1 VTALAYRGLSLRVH
15 LRSLVVSAAI
25 GAATLVAAVVSV
37 GTGDFPIS
45 PGEVVATLLGGGD
58 PASEFIVETLRL
70 PRVLTA
76 VLVGGA
82 FGIAGAIFQSVS
94 RNPLGSPDMIGFT
107 TGAVTGAVLVILVFD
122 GTTSQVA
129 GGAIAG
135 ALLTAVLIYLL
146 ALRGG
151 VQGYRLVLV
160 GVGIALA
167 LQSINFYLVA
177 RATREDAYE
186 AAHWMIGSV
195 NGRGWEHVWPVFAAL
210 AVLVPAALVLAR
222 PMALLEMG
230 DDAARA
236 LGINAERTRLG
247 LVLAAVG
254 LTAVAVA
261 STGPIA
267 FVALA
272 APQIARRLTRS
283 PSPGLIP
290 AALTGSLLLVVSDL
304 AAQRLLSVDLPVG
317 IMTGALG
324 GVYLCWVLRS
334 GWRRT

>member
-1 VTALAYRGLSLRVH
+1 VTALAFRGLSLRVH
-15 LRSLVVSAAI
+15 ARSLLVSAAI
-25 GAATLVAAVVSV
+25 AAALLLFAIVSI
-37 GTGDFPIS
+37 GTGDFPLS
-45 PGEVVATLLGGGD
+45 AGDVVATLVGQGD
-58 PASEFIVETLRL
+58 PASEFIVQTLRL

-76 VLVGGA
+76 VLVGSA

-107 TGAVTGAVLVILVFD
+107 VGAVTGAVLVILVFD
-122 GTTSQVA
+122 GSTSQIA
-129 GGAIAG
+129 GGAVAG
-135 ALLTAVLIYLL
+135 ALVTAVLIYLL

-160 GVGIALA
+160 GIGIAA
-167 LQSINFYLVA
+167 VLQAINFYLVA

-210 AVLVPAALVLAR
+210 AVLVPAALLLAR
-222 PMALLEMG
+222 PLAMLEMG
-230 DDAARA
+230 DDAARS
-236 LGINAERTRLG
+236 LGVNAERSRLA
-247 LVLAAVG
+247 LVFAAVG
-254 LTAVAVA
+254 LTAVATA

-283 PSPGLIP
+283 ATPGLIP
-290 AALTGSLLLVVSDL
+290 AALMGSLLLVVSDL
-304 AAQRLLSVDLPVG
+304 AAQRLLSIDLPVG

-324 GVYLCWVLRS
+324 GVYLCWLLGT

>member
-1 VTALAYRGLSLRVH
+1 VTALAFRGLSLRVH
-15 LRSLVVSAAI
+15 MRSLVVCALLLAAM
-25 GAATLVAAVVSV
+25 LVAAVVSI
-37 GTGDFPIS
+37 GTGDFPLS
-45 PGEVVATLLGGGD
+45 AGDVVATLVGRGD

-76 VLVGGA
+76 VLVGAA
-82 FGIAGAIFQSVS
+82 FGIAGAIFQSIS

-107 TGAVTGAVLVILVFD
+107 VGSVTGAVLVILVID
-122 GTTSQVA
+122 GTTSQIA
-129 GGAIAG
+129 AGAIG
-135 ALLTAVLIYLL
+135 GGLVTAVIIYVL

-160 GVGIALA
+160 GIGVAA
-167 LQSINFYLVA
+167 VLQAINAYLVA

-195 NGRGWEHVWPVFAAL
+195 NGRGWEHVAPMAAAL
-210 AVLVPAALVLAR
+210 AVLVPAALLLAR
-222 PMALLEMG
+222 PLALLEMG

-236 LGINAERTRLG
+236 LGVSAERSRLA
-247 LVLAAVG
+247 LIFVAVG
-254 LTAVAVA
+254 LTAVATA

-283 PSPGLIP
+283 ATPGLIP
-290 AALTGSLLLVVSDL
+290 AAIMGSLLLVTSDL
-304 AAQRLLSVDLPVG
+304 AAQRLLSIDLPVG
-317 IMTGALG
+317 VMTGALG
-324 GVYLCWVLRS
+324 GVYLCWLLRS

>member
-1 VTALAYRGLSLRVH
+1 MTALAFRGLSLRIH
-15 LRSLVVSAAI
+15 TRSLVVSAALS
-25 GAATLVAAVVSV
+25 AAMLLAAILSI
-37 GTGDFPIS
+37 GTGDFPLS

-135 ALLTAVLIYLL
+135 ALLTAVLIYML

-222 PMALLEMG
+222 PMAMLEMG

-236 LGINAERTRLG
+236 LGVNSERSRLG
-247 LVLAAVG
+247 LVVVAVG

-283 PSPGLIP
+283 ASPGLIP
-290 AALTGSLLLVVSDL
+290 AALMGSLLLVVSDL

>member
-1 VTALAYRGLSLRVH
+1 MTALAFRGLSLRVH
-15 LRSLVVSAAI
+15 MRSLVVCALLLAAM
-25 GAATLVAAVVSV
+25 LVAAVVSI
-37 GTGDFPIS
+37 GTGDFPLS
-45 PGEVVATLLGGGD
+45 AGDVVATLVGRGD

-76 VLVGGA
+76 VLVGAA
-82 FGIAGAIFQSVS
+82 FGIAGAIFQSIS

-107 TGAVTGAVLVILVFD
+107 VGSVTGAVLVILVID
-122 GTTSQVA
+122 GTTSQIA
-129 GGAIAG
+129 AGAIG
-135 ALLTAVLIYLL
+135 GGLVTAVIIYVL

-160 GVGIALA
+160 GIGVAA
-167 LQSINFYLVA
+167 VLQAINAYLVA

-195 NGRGWEHVWPVFAAL
+195 NGRGWEHVAPMAAAL
-210 AVLVPAALVLAR
+210 AVLVPAALLLAR
-222 PMALLEMG
+222 PLALLEMG

-236 LGINAERTRLG
+236 LGVSAERSRLALIFG
-247 LVLAAVG
+247 AVG
-254 LTAVAVA
+254 LTAGATA

-283 PSPGLIP
+283 ATPGLIP
-290 AALTGSLLLVVSDL
+290 AAIMGSLLLVTSDL
-304 AAQRLLSVDLPVG
+304 AAQRLLSIDLPVG
-317 IMTGALG
+317 VMTGALG
-324 GVYLCWVLRS
+324 GVYLCWLLRS

>member
-1 VTALAYRGLSLRVH
+1 VTALAFRGLSLRVH
-15 LRSLVVSAAI
+15 MRSLVVCALLLAAM
-25 GAATLVAAVVSV
+25 LVAAVVSI
-37 GTGDFPIS
+37 GTGDFPLS
-45 PGEVVATLLGGGD
+45 AGDVVATLVGRGD

-76 VLVGGA
+76 VLVGAA
-82 FGIAGAIFQSVS
+82 FGIAGAIFQSIS

-107 TGAVTGAVLVILVFD
+107 VGSVTGAVLVILVID
-122 GTTSQVA
+122 GTTSQIA
-129 GGAIAG
+129 AGAIG
-135 ALLTAVLIYLL
+135 GGLVTAVIIYVL

-160 GVGIALA
+160 GIGVAA
-167 LQSINFYLVA
+167 VLQAINAYLVA

-195 NGRGWEHVWPVFAAL
+195 NGRGWEHVAPVAAAL
-210 AVLVPAALVLAR
+210 AVLVPAALLLAR
-222 PMALLEMG
+222 PLALLEMG

-236 LGINAERTRLG
+236 LGVSAVRSRLA
-247 LVLAAVG
+247 LIFVAVG
-254 LTAVAVA
+254 LTAVATA

-283 PSPGLIP
+283 ATPGLIP
-290 AALTGSLLLVVSDL
+290 AAIMGSLLLVTSDL
-304 AAQRLLSVDLPVG
+304 AAQRLLSIDLPVG
-317 IMTGALG
+317 VMTGALG
-324 GVYLCWVLRS
+324 GVYLCWLLRS